1 MSSESLNQLLAT
13 YRRLRDCL
21 KIAGRAVD
29 AENLRMLEG
38 TEFVGQAKVQATQ
51 WIEETRRTVDDLS
64 IVALW
69 ALFERYVIEFTQER
83 TRPLAAANPPD
94 FGERLQKKVEGEIE
108 RWRPDD
114 VLDLFKG
121 LIEADQIGIAKQ
133 IKEYRDWVAHR
144 NPKRLPSAQTEP
156 KSAYSILLTILDSL
170 EQT

>member
-1 MSSESLNQLLAT
+1 MSSESLNQLFAT

-83 TRPLAAANPPD
+83 TRDPLPQRILPILANAYK
-94 FGERLQKKVEGEIE
+94 RRSKA
-108 RWRPDD
+108 RS
-114 VLDLFKG
+114 KG
-121 LIEADQIGIAKQ
+121 GGRTM
-133 IKEYRDWVAHR
+133 Y
-144 NPKRLPSAQTEP
+144 
-156 KSAYSILLTILDSL
+156 LTSSKG
-170 EQT
+170 